1 MEQLAVGEWVRQL
14 AAINRAKFTVPHVLE
29 FCRAHGVKAGT
40 LDPYLH
46 WDPCCYTRNLIHKS
60 ELFEVMAICWD
71 SGQVSRIH
79 NHRDQNCWMS
89 VPIGKLRVQ
98 NFRVE
103 AQDAS
108 AHTCRLVPTD
118 AYIMDALHPAAVN
131 PVEPV
136 HQVLNLPEYKQR
148 AVSIHIYSYPY
159 DSCEVYS
166 AERGTY
172 MDVPLYYTSEY
183 GKVAGASKPS

>member
-1 MEQLAVGEWVRQL
+1 MEQLPVGEWVRQL
-14 AAINRAKFTVPHVLE
+14 GAIEPVKFTVPGVLD
-29 FCRAHGVKAGT
+29 FCQRHGVQAGT
-40 LDPYLH
+40 LEPYLH
-46 WDPCCYTRNLIHKS
+46 WDSLCYTRNLIHKCD
-60 ELFEVMAICWD
+60 LFEVIAICWD

-79 NHRDQNCWMS
+79 NHRGQNCWMS
-89 VPIGKLRVQ
+89 VPIGKLKVQ

-103 AQDAS
+103 VTDRQKQ
-108 AHTCRLVPTD
+108 TCQMVPTD
-118 AYIMDALHPAAVN
+118 DYIMDPLNPAAVN

-148 AVSIHIYSYPY
+148 AVSLHIYSYPY

-166 AERGTY
+166 AEKGTY

-183 GKVAGASKPS
+183 GRPSAALKSS

>member
-1 MEQLAVGEWVRQL
+1 MEQLPVGEWVRQL
-14 AAINRAKFTVPHVLE
+14 AAIEPVKFTVPGVLD
-29 FCRAHGVKAGT
+29 FCQRHGVQAGT
-40 LDPYLH
+40 LEPYLH
-46 WDPCCYTRNLIHKS
+46 WDPCCYTRNLIHKCD
-60 ELFEVMAICWD
+60 LFEIIAICWD

-79 NHRDQNCWMS
+79 NHRGQNCWMS
-89 VPIGKLRVQ
+89 VPIGKLKVQ

-103 AQDAS
+103 VTDRQKQ
-108 AHTCRLVPTD
+108 TCQMVPTD
-118 AYIMDALHPAAVN
+118 AYIMDPLNPAAVN

-148 AVSIHIYSYPY
+148 AVSLHIYSYPY

-166 AERGTY
+166 AEKGTY

-183 GKVAGASKPS
+183 GKPSAAMKSS